1 MEFVRKYLNLK
12 KLNRRE
18 KYIVY
23 GVGCLV
29 GLLIIIQFVIRPFFN
44 NKNKLERE
52 LKTKIVEIQK
62 MHELQAQ
69 YKVLKGKMQL
79 NQGRVSKR
87 QKGFTLNSFLV
98 QVAGQVGIKDRIS
111 SLKPSKTVQKNS
123 NYKISRVE
131 MKLDAITLEQLTA
144 YLHGVETSTNMVLVK
159 KLSVSKKDKKQGL
172 INVIMQ
178 VETVEA

>member
-1 MEFVRKYLNLK
+1 MGKDLGT
-12 KLNRRE
+12 
-18 KYIVY
+18 
-23 GVGCLV
+23 GV
-29 GLLIIIQFVIRPFFN
+29 
-44 NKNKLERE
+44 
-52 LKTKIVEIQK
+52 
-62 MHELQAQ
+62 
-69 YKVLKGKMQL
+69 QL

-87 QKGFTLNSFLV
+87 HTGFTLNSFLV